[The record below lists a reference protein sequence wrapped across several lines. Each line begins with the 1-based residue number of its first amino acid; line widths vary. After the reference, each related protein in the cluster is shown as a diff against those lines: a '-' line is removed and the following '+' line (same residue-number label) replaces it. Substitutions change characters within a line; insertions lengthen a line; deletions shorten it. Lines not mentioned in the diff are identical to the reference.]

1 MSDDIFYYKF
11 DKCYNHKLDNDTSL
25 NSYIDTNFDDTLVSD
40 AKTCENLALEKNT
53 EFFLLTDLNNI
64 THKIKCLIPKVNIS
78 KNAQDLL
85 SPFSSILNTLFGDES
100 TRGGSVITDIETSNN
115 LVISN
120 SSNCLNYLLDNKIY
134 APKDKFAL
142 YKSGTLNDNV
152 IGKLQN
158 IKSYDYYK
166 NKLDDLNN
174 YDELLKS
181 GFDGGILALAFK
193 NFICDDN
200 KSYYEIIL
208 DRRIDELKNTYS
220 NLFSNLDSINRDLS
234 DINILTKS
242 DNIYLEN
249 IQKKIDFQKK
259 QLSNLLGLGGANNG
273 KLSDTKYLKNVE
285 MSEVTILFLVIVI
298 VIFIYSKK
306 K

>member
-1 MSDDIFYYKF
+1 MGDDIFYYKF
-11 DKCYNHKLDNDTSL
+11 DKCYNHKLDNDISL
-25 NSYIDTNFDDTLVSD
+25 NSYIDTYFDDTLVSD
-40 AKTCENLALEKNT
+40 AKSCENLALEKNT
-53 EFFLLTDLNNI
+53 EFFLLTDLNNT

-78 KNAQDLL
+78 QNAQDLL
-85 SPFSSILNTLFGDES
+85 SPFSSILNTLFGNES
-100 TRGGSVITDIETSNN
+100 ERGGSAITDIETSNN

-166 NKLDDLNN
+166 NKLDGLNN
-174 YDELLKS
+174 YDALLKS
-181 GFDGGILALAFK
+181 GFNGGILAVAFK

-208 DRRIDELKNTYS
+208 DRKIDELKNTYN
-220 NLFSNLDSINRDLS
+220 NLFSNLDSITRDLS

-273 KLSDTKYLKNVE
+273 KLSDTKYLKNIE
-285 MSEVTILFLVIVI
+285 MSEVIILFLVIVI